1 MNLLSIDL
9 EYGAVRAY
17 VITPGSRPKAVYRS
31 DIPSYNRAAMAWDL
45 NELEAFRLDP
55 VKYVERHSGEAA

>member
-17 VITPGSRPKAVYRS
+17 VCTPGSKPKQVYRN
-31 DIPSYNRAAMAWDL
+31 DLPNYDRGLAWDL
-45 NELEAFRLDP
+45 DELEAFRLDP